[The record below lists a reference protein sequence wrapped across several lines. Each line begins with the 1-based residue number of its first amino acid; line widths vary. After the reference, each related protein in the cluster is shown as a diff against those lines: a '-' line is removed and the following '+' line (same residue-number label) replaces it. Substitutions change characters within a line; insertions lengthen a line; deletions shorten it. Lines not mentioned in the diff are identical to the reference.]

1 MNLEKVI
8 EHVGGCTRLAR
19 RLGCTAHQV
28 HEWRRMGSVP
38 ETRRRHIILA
48 VKEVISDLQSAIG
61 DGGVSK

>member
-48 VKEVISDLQSAIG
+48 VRELISDMEQSIS
-61 DGGVSK
+61 DSGVSK